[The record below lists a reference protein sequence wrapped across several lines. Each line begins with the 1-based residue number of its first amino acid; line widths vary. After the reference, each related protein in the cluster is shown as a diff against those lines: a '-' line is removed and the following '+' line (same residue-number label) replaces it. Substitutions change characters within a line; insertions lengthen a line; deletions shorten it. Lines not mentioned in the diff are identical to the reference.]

1 MTKLFSALLAGAL
14 TIALTPAATAQAWAS
29 VQVPDQIVV
38 RDTGAVLTSVHVTVL
53 QSRWQ
58 DEEMPPLSLVQ
69 MRAGQAPL
77 LWEARAELYDFAY
90 GWNPRLSTRF
100 HPYNGVAEA
109 IREIAPWRGYLPE
122 QPPEGTSDRVYED
135 LMLSLSIPH
144 NLRWI
149 GQGNA
154 WGAEIAAVGAFDDNG
169 VQSPNPIPDGWVVTG
184 ECLGTGT
191 IWHGDMGFYQCV
203 DGYTMQPLIEP
214 PRRPHHP

>member
-1 MTKLFSALLAGAL
+1 
-14 TIALTPAATAQAWAS
+14 
-29 VQVPDQIVV
+29 
-38 RDTGAVLTSVHVTVL
+38 
-53 QSRWQ
+53 
-58 DEEMPPLSLVQ
+58 MPPFSLVQ

-77 LWEARAELYDFAY
+77 LWEARAELYDLAY

-100 HPYNGVAEA
+100 QPYNGVAEA
-109 IREIAPWRGYLPE
+109 IREIAPWRGYLPSR
-122 QPPEGTSDRVYED
+122 PPEGTSDRVYED

-154 WGAEIAAVGAFDDNG
+154 WSAEIAAVGAFDDYG

-184 ECLGTGT
+184 ECLGTGS
-191 IWHGDMGFYQCV
+191 IWRGDMGIYQCV
-203 DGYTMQPLIEP
+203 DGYAMHPLIEP